1 MGRNNPG
8 IFSTAGLRFTGYN
21 EGKYIGGNRLYA
33 VYSFHARLKNRTY
46 FAGGIDLGF
55 IHSKIEGTPSTGS
68 LSEYV
73 MDGNAGIIF
82 YNQNFHAGISVNQLA
97 NNFIKPLQ
105 EIMIIYRHI
114 TFSAS
119 KRLTISDHFQVS
131 PFTRL
136 CYPYFDDFRIEL
148 GTRIL
153 LLDRYSVSFSYRL
166 KEMMSVGIGIQH
178 ITIGNGHINAGLT
191 YNTPILSKAIV
202 TSTVE
207 ITLGYF
213 LRNKKINEGYFFIL

>member
-1 MGRNNPG
+1 
-8 IFSTAGLRFTGYN
+8 
-21 EGKYIGGNRLYA
+21 
-33 VYSFHARLKNRTY
+33 
-46 FAGGIDLGF
+46 
-55 IHSKIEGTPSTGS
+55 
-68 LSEYV
+68 
-73 MDGNAGIIF
+73 
-82 YNQNFHAGISVNQLA
+82 VNQLA